1 MGPFKGKRQI
11 DQKGF
16 SYNNSCG
23 MQRAEVKITWNNS
36 TSTGKRISKRN
47 WNLQVFDIK
56 SLCMNIK
63 EILLSIIAILALCSC
78 TFFSLGIATYES
90 VPSFNDLKT
99 SPLDAEGWT
108 VIPQSEDSRLVYVSS
123 SLGSDDNN
131 GLSEDSPVASIEAGR
146 ALIRNGYPDRLLLKR
161 DDQWDESIIG
171 WSLSGRSQE
180 EPIIIS
186 SYGTGNRPILLNG
199 RFTTGF
205 HDDIHH
211 TWIIG
216 LDFYNSLNDPTSD
229 NYDSEADH
237 NTAIA
242 IIGGSGLNLTDILIE
257 DCRFQY
263 YGSSM
268 VLQRFEA
275 DKFSNIRLRRNIIS
289 HSYRNEGHS
298 QGIYASH
305 IDGFLVEECIF
316 DHNGWLH
323 RPDEGIGVA
332 TMFNHNIY
340 ISSCNQV
347 VYRRN
352 LFLRGSSMGNKFRSD
367 TSLSS
372 IDILIEDNFYYD
384 GEIGIGIGGNTF
396 EPRRFGKVRIVDNVF
411 SEIGKSNHTKRN
423 FSWALDVSDNF
434 ETLISNNCF
443 VNQNLYSNSYAIKI
457 SGETARTIQ
466 VEKNLFY
473 RVSGSSLQVE
483 ESALWEEINIINNQ
497 VDDHQDS
504 FRIAEQIQDFGN
516 VHWGGNRY
524 YSSLDEPFRYDR
536 QSLDYSQWVAYTG
549 DSSTLELSGPSYRD
563 PGRNLESYDAF
574 LGGDGSLQ
582 HFLDTI
588 IGMQKG
594 QWDSRFTAGALN
606 DYIREGYDWPQ
617 FGE

>member
-1 MGPFKGKRQI
+1 MKIKG
-11 DQKGF
+11 
-16 SYNNSCG
+16 
-23 MQRAEVKITWNNS
+23 
-36 TSTGKRISKRN
+36 
-47 WNLQVFDIK
+47 
-56 SLCMNIK
+56 
-63 EILLSIIAILALCSC
+63 ILFSIIALSTLFSC

-90 VPSFNDLKT
+90 VPSFNDLET
-99 SPLDAEGWT
+99 NQLDNEGWT
-108 VIPQSEDSRLVYVSS
+108 EIPQSEDSRIIYVSS
-123 SLGSDDNN
+123 SMGNDDNN

-146 ALIRNGYPDRLLLKR
+146 SLLRSGYPDRLLLKR
-161 DDQWDESIIG
+161 GDQWNESITG
-171 WSLSGRSQE
+171 WSLSGRSKD
-180 EPIIIS
+180 EPIIVS
-186 SYGTGNRPILLNG
+186 SYGTGNRPLLLNA

-205 HDDIHH
+205 HDDIHYA
-211 TWIIG
+211 WFIG
-216 LDFYNSLNDPTSD
+216 LDFYNSINDPSSAD
-229 NYDSEADH
+229 YDSEATH
-237 NTAIA
+237 NAAFSIT
-242 IIGGSGLNLTDILIE
+242 GLNNHRITDILVE

-263 YGSSM
+263 YGAAM
-268 VLQRFEA
+268 TLQKFEGA
-275 DKFSNIRLRRNIIS
+275 KLGNVRLRRNIIS
-289 HSYRNEGHS
+289 HCYSDDGHS

-372 IDILIEDNFYYD
+372 IDILIDDNFYYD
-384 GEIGIGIGGNTF
+384 GEIGIGIGGNTS
-396 EPRRFGKVRIVDNVF
+396 EARRFGKVRIVNNVF

-443 VNQNLYSNSYAIKI
+443 LDQNLYGNSYGLNIT
-457 SGETARTIQ
+457 GETASTIR

-473 RVSGSSLQVE
+473 RISGKSFQINESL
-483 ESALWEEINIINNQ
+483 SWENIDIINNQ
-497 VDDHQDS
+497 VDDHQED
-504 FRIAEQIQDFGN
+504 FRIAQQTQDLGN

-524 YSSLDEPFRYDR
+524 YSSMEEPFRYDNK
-536 QSLDYSQWVAYTG
+536 SIDYSQWVALTG
-549 DSSTLELSGPSYRD
+549 DSSTLELTGPAYRD
-563 PGRNLESYDAF
+563 PERNLESYDAF
-574 LGGDGSLQ
+574 LGGNGSLE
-582 HFLDTI
+582 HFLNTI

-594 QWDSRFTAGALN
+594 QWDSRYTAGALN